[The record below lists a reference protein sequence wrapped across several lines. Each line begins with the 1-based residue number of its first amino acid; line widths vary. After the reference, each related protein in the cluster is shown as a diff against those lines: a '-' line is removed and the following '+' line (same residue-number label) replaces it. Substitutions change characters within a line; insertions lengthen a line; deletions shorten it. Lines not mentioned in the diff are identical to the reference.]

1 MQPLPS
7 ADMLVEVVE
16 IPMPWWS
23 QSHLDLLQH
32 RRDPEVLAHG
42 PLPDKMNQPSSPW
55 TLPLPPPLPSLQ
67 ERLFLDGTL
76 DRPSDRGWGLESL
89 EPAYV
94 RVDVGP
100 SARAVGAT
108 KSVPAAP
115 SLQNK
120 CGQIKPP
127 PGLSGD
133 PGLSGQRLKRVQH
146 VKQAPIYKY
155 SQWCAHWAEK
165 GGRSPSDP
173 MTPRSDLTKS
183 EFDVQ
188 YGAWR
193 KALVDGPPR
202 GRGARILELNDH
214 LQTA

>member
-1 MQPLPS
+1 
-7 ADMLVEVVE
+7 
-16 IPMPWWS
+16 MPWWS

-32 RRDPEVLAHG
+32 YRDQEVLAART
-42 PLPDKMNQPSSPW
+42 LPDKMKQPSSPW

-67 ERLFLDGTL
+67 ERLVLDGTLDTL
-76 DRPSDRGWGLESL
+76 DRPSDGSWGLETF

-94 RVDVGP
+94 HMGAAP
-100 SARAVGAT
+100 SARALGTT
-108 KSVPAAP
+108 KRAPVAP
-115 SLQNK
+115 SLQK
-120 CGQIKPP
+120 ECSQIRPP
-127 PGLSGD
+127 PGLSSD

-165 GGRSPSDP
+165 GGRAPSDP

-193 KALVDGPPR
+193 KTLVEGPPR
-202 GRGARILELNDH
+202 GRGARILELNH
-214 LQTA
+214 RLQAA